1 MKSMKRTSST
11 NIEDATSIIIEDM
24 QAITRLSNE
33 DL

>member
-1 MKSMKRTSST
+1 MKSMKRTSSA
-11 NIEDATSIIIEDM
+11 NIEDATSIIIEGM